1 MRFQSVRLPAVA
13 HHLPEEV
20 IPSEALEARLGPL
33 YERLGLHPGR
43 IELMT
48 GIRERRFFPA
58 GTRPSTI
65 AAAAGRAALGESG
78 LAPESIGCLIHASVC
93 RDFLEPATASV
104 VHDAL
109 GLAPECMAFDLS
121 NACLGVANA
130 MVVAAEM
137 IERGSIDAAL
147 VVAGENGRP
156 LVDAT
161 VRALLEDPAVGK
173 AQLKAAFASLT
184 IGAGGAAVVLAREDL
199 APELSDAPR
208 LVGGLALA
216 ATEHHVLCH
225 GDQTQEF
232 GGPLMQTDSEGM
244 LLAGNELA
252 GRTWP
257 RFLAELDWQASDVD
271 RVVTHQVGVAHRRMT
286 LGTMGIDPEIDFP
299 TVETLGNVGS
309 VSLPLCLSMGRRAGF
324 IKPGQRVAALGIGS
338 GLHCLMLGIE
348 L

>member
-1 MRFQSVRLPAVA
+1 MRFESVRLPAIS

-20 IPSEALEARLGPL
+20 VTSEELEGRLAPL

-48 GIRERRFFPA
+48 GIRERRFFPP
-58 GTRPSTI
+58 GTRPSSI
-65 AAAAGRAALGESG
+65 AAAAGRSALAESG
-78 LAPESIGCLIHASVC
+78 IDADRIGCVIHASVC

-104 VHDAL
+104 VHHTL
-109 GLAPECMAFDLS
+109 GLRPECMAFDLS

-130 MVVAAEM
+130 MVLAAGM
-137 IERGSIDAAL
+137 IERGDLEAAL

-161 VRALLEDPAVGK
+161 VRALLEGEGVGK
-173 AQLKAAFASLT
+173 RELKAAFASLT
-184 IGAGGAAVVLAREDL
+184 IGAGAAAVVLSHRDL
-199 APELSDAPR
+199 APVAPR

-225 GDQTQEF
+225 GDQAQDL

-244 LLAGNELA
+244 LIAGNELA
-252 GRTWP
+252 GRTWE
-257 RFLAELDWQASDVD
+257 RFLEELAWAPADVQ
-271 RVVTHQVGVAHRRMT
+271 RVVTHQVGVAHRRLT
-286 LGTMGIDPEIDFP
+286 LATMGIDPAIDFP

-309 VSLPLCLSMGRRAGF
+309 VSLPLCYSMAQRAGF
-324 IKPGQRVAALGIGS
+324 IEPGQRVAALGIGS

-348 L
+348 TR